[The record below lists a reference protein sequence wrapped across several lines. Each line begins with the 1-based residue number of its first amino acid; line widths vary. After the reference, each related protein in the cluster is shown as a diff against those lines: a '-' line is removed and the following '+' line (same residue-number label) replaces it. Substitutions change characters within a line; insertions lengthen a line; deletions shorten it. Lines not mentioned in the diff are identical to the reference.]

1 MANHSRA
8 IVLSK
13 ADRVELERLQRS
25 ATEPA
30 GLSRRARAVLLMC
43 RGLPGADVD
52 ARSVIR
58 WSR

>member
-25 ATEPA
+25 AA
-30 GLSRRARAVLLMC
+30 SRPDSRGARGWC
-43 RGLPGADVD
+43 C
-52 ARSVIR
+52 
-58 WSR
+58 